1 MSPATENVL
10 TLAVTGATVV
20 IAFALGAGGWSLL
33 ALLFL
38 GNMNVRTQPQ
48 RGRPW
53 QHRGR
58 P

>member
-20 IAFALGAGGWSLL
+20 IAFALGAGGWSFL

-38 GNMNVRTQPQ
+38 GNMNIHTHR
-48 RGRPW
+48 RRP
-53 QHRGR
+53 
-58 P
+58 